1 MGAGWE
7 TPLLV
12 VLGSFI
18 TFLSARYWAL
28 QAGAIKEAERLAV
41 EHQKLVDRVYET
53 EKQICLLKQRIGVGC
68 K

>member
-1 MGAGWE
+1 MGSGWE
-7 TPLLV
+7 TPTLLV
-12 VLGSFI
+12 LGALI

-53 EKQICLLKQRIGVGC
+53 EKQICLIKQRLGVEC